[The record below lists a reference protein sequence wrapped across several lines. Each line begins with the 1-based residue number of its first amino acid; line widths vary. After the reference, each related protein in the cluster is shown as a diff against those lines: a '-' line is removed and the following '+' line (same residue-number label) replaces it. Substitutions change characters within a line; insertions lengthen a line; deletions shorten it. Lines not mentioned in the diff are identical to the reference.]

1 VLQRG
6 VALSSELCRLQLL
19 PHQSAKRLVVRARSR
34 RIRAGLWRHSTRSC
48 SFANSFQSFNRFIW
62 KQPMAQATENRLRLP
77 RCEHP
82 TTQKL
87 KNSFGFQVLAL

>member
-1 VLQRG
+1 V
-6 VALSSELCRLQLL
+6 SSAACSFSL
-19 PHQSAKRLVVRARSR
+19 
-34 RIRAGLWRHSTRSC
+34 IRAQKGSLCAHAAAASVLAFGGIPPAAAALQTH
-48 SFANSFQSFNRFIW
+48 FNLLIVRFIW

-87 KNSFGFQVLAL
+87 KNSFRFQVLAL